1 MDVDEGSPPMGSKR
15 HLGLRIRGAA
25 QTGPAVSSQATS
37 SPTSTRPSTQ
47 RPARGRSLKNSIQAH
62 LQAGPSVSMK
72 VSLADRLSDELA
84 EPDPLPSPPAQD
96 VLIRTRARVASRR
109 GETVCGIEPDT
120 VLLLEGSNSGG
131 DEMVSAMLVE
141 DNGEEYE
148 TRAGNKVGA
157 EVNGLRKALLDR
169 LERETEEFQDAMKE
183 QTMSAV
189 GKGKG
194 KQVETKIDME
204 VEGQAVK
211 AQDPLEAKLRNQ
223 AHLKMRLAK
232 EKRVTGVRLG
242 EGEEGD
248 GSHDDTKQEHANRQK
263 KNEIQS
269 DLDHV
274 EREAALR
281 ARLSK
286 RRIPL
291 S

>member
-1 MDVDEGSPPMGSKR
+1 
-15 HLGLRIRGAA
+15 
-25 QTGPAVSSQATS
+25 
-37 SPTSTRPSTQ
+37 
-47 RPARGRSLKNSIQAH
+47 
-62 LQAGPSVSMK
+62 MK

-281 ARLSK
+281 ARLSR